1 MPVWVNKQT
10 YRNRKNCRCFAGKVM
25 LPALVLCL
33 AFQLDALPTEL
44 GWRRGEMQGLGGT
57 LTVVVTTEFCG
68 VRVTS
73 VEH

>member
-25 LPALVLCL
+25 LSALVLCL

-44 GWRRGEMQGLGGT
+44 PLGVAKRRDAGFGRDT
-57 LTVVVTTEFCG
+57 HCC
-68 VRVTS
+68 S
-73 VEH
+73 YN